1 MSTLPRIRTLKEAH
15 AEIKAADPKTA
26 VSFNYIRKL
35 VLSGA
40 VSSTMAGNKY
50 LINMQHLEDYLSNP
64 DRAEIDRV
72 REYEQA
78 QNKIRPIRARGGE

>member
-40 VSSTMAGNKY
+40 VPSVMAGNKY
-50 LINMQHLEDYLSNP
+50 LLSMENLEEYLCNP
-64 DRAEIDRV
+64 DRVELDRV
-72 REYEQA
+72 RQYEAA
-78 QNKIRPIRARGGE
+78 QNKIRPIRA